1 MSKVQESVQ
10 NIRGFFAEV
19 VGEVRK
25 SSWPDRRE
33 LLSSTAVVILAVVV
47 LSFFVGA
54 FDAVLRELLKLLLR
68 G

>member
-1 MSKVQESVQ
+1 MSKLQESVQ

-19 VGEVRK
+19 VGEVRRT
-25 SSWPDRRE
+25 SWPDRHE
-33 LLSSTAVVILAVVV
+33 LLSSTGVVILAIVV
-47 LSFFVGA
+47 LSLFVGA